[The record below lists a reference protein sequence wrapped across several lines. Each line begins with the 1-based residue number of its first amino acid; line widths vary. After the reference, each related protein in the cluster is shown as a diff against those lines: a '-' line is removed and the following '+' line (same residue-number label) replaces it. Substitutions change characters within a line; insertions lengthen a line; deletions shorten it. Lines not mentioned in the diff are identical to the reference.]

1 MKVPQQI
8 PVSEVCEIVRYCLAN
23 EDLGAMSGDFELTCA
38 VVEYFVSKDKPAR
51 APRPRRSRAKSEETP
66 TADAPAKETETTEEA
81 EVVGEPATEEPTRR
95 RGWPKGKPR
104 GPKKTHVEATT
115 LSGAPLP
122 QGGGDGTATQAE
134 F

>member
-1 MKVPQQI
+1 
-8 PVSEVCEIVRYCLAN
+8 LAN
-23 EDLGAMSGDFELTCA
+23 EDIDLDSSDFQLTCSI
-38 VVEYFVSKDKPAR
+38 VEYFVAKDKPTR
-51 APRPRRSRAKSEETP
+51 APRPRRSRRTEDTPPASTQETTAESEASSE
-66 TADAPAKETETTEEA
+66 ETTEESVA
-81 EVVGEPATEEPTRR
+81 EPRR

-104 GPKKTHVEATT
+104 GPRKSHVEATT